1 MSTLTIVSSVEGWTM
16 SDDAGDTVSLKCCA
30 SSFASLSSVGSVLE
44 KDQQI
49 VAALVNI
56 IPSSENAR
64 SPRDPPHMTAEGS
77 RFRVHPNSH
86 LQEVCQNVSFRPIFD
101 VTVTACTYT
110 SCSTT
115 SDTTFGVLS
124 ISHSPTY
131 STLRELGPMMVPPS
145 PPTPVSKLMPQL
157 FLGNEDTTSSIAVRF
172 LLAVILLVRKFLN
185 TQRITH
191 VVICGT
197 GTTSGSNV
205 WNPSTF
211 LASPA
216 KHVSRVCSFL
226 DKALDGDGV
235 ILVHSPQGHN
245 RAMLILVS
253 GACDGSD
260 VAEPADSDEAIVR
273 IVHSSQNVVQPGSAT
288 DSVCA
293 ECAYCSESEAPQLT
307 GATSEPTSGTEP
319 AGSILQSGDARRHRM
334 PLKLAKTS
342 PLLSQCAGTIL
353 GAPDD
358 SGIDGS
364 WKPKL
369 SALRTIEQNALRR
382 QGSAGHRSEIVGRT
396 TSQSCDEFGPKY
408 AIAEHTRQ
416 IRLDHSRTACP
427 AAHTHTTLP
436 AALLAPTAHPSVGS
450 GLQHRP
456 LSPLVAHT
464 HKPPFASEG
473 PRELERTAESCSCDD
488 APVLARE
495 WDALAATLEASPKV
509 GLAPH
514 NPSHT
519 LPLFP
524 KIRQCAFCECE
535 EENTDNTS
543 REGEGCG
550 CDEEAPFLIVSPIGL
565 GGSAVVARSL
575 SFARHYLAVL
585 FCAESRCRF
594 LFWQCLALCV
604 LPVLACT

>member
-16 SDDAGDTVSLKCCA
+16 PDDAGDTVSLKCCA

-86 LQEVCQNVSFRPIFD
+86 LQ
-101 VTVTACTYT
+101 
-110 SCSTT
+110 
-115 SDTTFGVLS
+115 
-124 ISHSPTY
+124 
-131 STLRELGPMMVPPS
+131 
-145 PPTPVSKLMPQL
+145 
-157 FLGNEDTTSSIAVRF
+157 
-172 LLAVILLVRKFLN
+172 FLN

-205 WNPSTF
+205 WSVNN
-211 LASPA
+211 
-216 KHVSRVCSFL
+216 VSILSLPIETCEPCVQLL

-382 QGSAGHRSEIVGRT
+382 QGSAGHCLRNRRQNHFAVLRRVWTEIRHRRTHAPNQTRPLPNGMPGRPH
-396 TSQSCDEFGPKY
+396 SHKSRPQR
-408 AIAEHTRQ
+408 HW
-416 IRLDHSRTACP
+416 IRWPPPRELIRRP
-427 AAHTHTTLP
+427 LP
-436 AALLAPTAHPSVGS
+436 AALLAPTAHP
-450 GLQHRP
+450 LRRQRTTTQTALAPRRP
-456 LSPLVAHT
+456 HSQT
-464 HKPPFASEG
+464 PFASEG

-514 NPSHT
+514 NPPTPSP
-519 LPLFP
+519 LP
-524 KIRQCAFCECE
+524 Q
-535 EENTDNTS
+535 NTAVCILRS
-543 REGEGCG
+543 RREGCG

-575 SFARHYLAVL
+575 SLVRVPSSFFLRVLFCFEARHYLAVL

-604 LPVLACT
+604 LPFLACS

>member
-101 VTVTACTYT
+101 VTVTACTYILLNNLRYN
-110 SCSTT
+110 
-115 SDTTFGVLS
+115 FGVLS
-124 ISHSPTY
+124 ISHSVRHSSSSLEQQPSQHARHSRNVIGRHTP
-131 STLRELGPMMVPPS
+131 TLRELGPMMVPPS

-157 FLGNEDTTSSIAVRF
+157 SFDILGIASETCEPAQPRDADCIDF
-172 LLAVILLVRKFLN
+172 
-185 TQRITH
+185 
-191 VVICGT
+191 
-197 GTTSGSNV
+197 SD
-205 WNPSTF
+205 
-211 LASPA
+211 SP
-216 KHVSRVCSFL
+216 L
-226 DKALDGDGV
+226 
-235 ILVHSPQGHN
+235 Q
-245 RAMLILVS
+245 LVS

-260 VAEPADSDEAIVR
+260 VAEPADSDEAI
-273 IVHSSQNVVQPGSAT
+273 
-288 DSVCA
+288 
-293 ECAYCSESEAPQLT
+293 ESFTL
-307 GATSEPTSGTEP
+307 
-319 AGSILQSGDARRHRM
+319 H
-334 PLKLAKTS
+334 KTS
-342 PLLSQCAGTIL
+342 FNQAVRLTQSAPSVRTAPKVKLPAHWRQCAGTIL

-382 QGSAGHRSEIVGRT
+382 QGSAGHRSKSSAEPLRSPA
-396 TSQSCDEFGPKY
+396 TSLDRNTPSPN
-408 AIAEHTRQ
+408 TRAKS
-416 IRLDHSRTACP
+416 DSTSRTACP

-436 AALLAPTAHPSVGS
+436 AALLAPPHPSVGS

-464 HKPPFASEG
+464 HKPLSPPKDHANLNEPPS
-473 PRELERTAESCSCDD
+473 
-488 APVLARE
+488 PVLCDVLQFSRGNGMRSPQHSKPAPK
-495 WDALAATLEASPKV
+495 LVSLPTTL
-509 GLAPH
+509 PH
-514 NPSHT
+514 P
-519 LPLFP
+519 PLFP

-543 REGEGCG
+543 REGK
-550 CDEEAPFLIVSPIGL
+550 
-565 GGSAVVARSL
+565 AVAAMKKHH
-575 SFARHYLAVL
+575 F
-585 FCAESRCRF
+585 
-594 LFWQCLALCV
+594 
-604 LPVLACT
+604 

>member
-16 SDDAGDTVSLKCCA
+16 PDDAGDTVSLKCCA

-86 LQEVCQNVSFRPIFD
+86 LQ
-101 VTVTACTYT
+101 
-110 SCSTT
+110 
-115 SDTTFGVLS
+115 
-124 ISHSPTY
+124 
-131 STLRELGPMMVPPS
+131 
-145 PPTPVSKLMPQL
+145 
-157 FLGNEDTTSSIAVRF
+157 
-172 LLAVILLVRKFLN
+172 FLN

-342 PLLSQCAGTIL
+342 QLLS
-353 GAPDD
+353 P
-358 SGIDGS
+358 
-364 WKPKL
+364 
-369 SALRTIEQNALRR
+369 LRTIEQNALRR

-524 KIRQCAFCECE
+524 QKY
-535 EENTDNTS
+535 
-543 REGEGCG
+543 
-550 CDEEAPFLIVSPIGL
+550 
-565 GGSAVVARSL
+565 GSVHSASVKKRTPTTPVAKGKAVAAMKKHH
-575 SFARHYLAVL
+575 F
-585 FCAESRCRF
+585 
-594 LFWQCLALCV
+594 
-604 LPVLACT
+604 

>member
-16 SDDAGDTVSLKCCA
+16 PDDAGDTVSLKCCA

-86 LQEVCQNVSFRPIFD
+86 LQ
-101 VTVTACTYT
+101 
-110 SCSTT
+110 
-115 SDTTFGVLS
+115 VLS
-124 ISHSPTY
+124 PTQNSIQSVISLEHSN
-131 STLRELGPMMVPPS
+131 EL
-145 PPTPVSKLMPQL
+145 
-157 FLGNEDTTSSIAVRF
+157 
-172 LLAVILLVRKFLN
+172 
-185 TQRITH
+185 TH

-260 VAEPADSDEAIVR
+260 VAEPADSDEAI
-273 IVHSSQNVVQPGSAT
+273 
-288 DSVCA
+288 
-293 ECAYCSESEAPQLT
+293 ESFTL
-307 GATSEPTSGTEP
+307 
-319 AGSILQSGDARRHRM
+319 H
-334 PLKLAKTS
+334 KTS
-342 PLLSQCAGTIL
+342 FNQAVRLTQSAPSVRTAPKVKLPSSLAPRVNRQAGRSLRDRFCKCAGTIL

-382 QGSAGHRSEIVGRT
+382 QRIGRAPLEIVGRT

-436 AALLAPTAHPSVGS
+436 AALLAPPHTLRRQRTTTQTA
-450 GLQHRP
+450 LA
-456 LSPLVAHT
+456 LVAHT
-464 HKPPFASEG
+464 HKPLSPPKDHANLNEPPS
-473 PRELERTAESCSCDD
+473 
-488 APVLARE
+488 PVLVTMLRFSRGNGMRSPQHSKPAPK
-495 WDALAATLEASPKV
+495 LVSLPTTL
-509 GLAPH
+509 
-514 NPSHT
+514 HT
-519 LPLFP
+519 LLP

-543 REGEGCG
+543 REGK
-550 CDEEAPFLIVSPIGL
+550 
-565 GGSAVVARSL
+565 AVAAMKKHH
-575 SFARHYLAVL
+575 F
-585 FCAESRCRF
+585 
-594 LFWQCLALCV
+594 
-604 LPVLACT
+604 